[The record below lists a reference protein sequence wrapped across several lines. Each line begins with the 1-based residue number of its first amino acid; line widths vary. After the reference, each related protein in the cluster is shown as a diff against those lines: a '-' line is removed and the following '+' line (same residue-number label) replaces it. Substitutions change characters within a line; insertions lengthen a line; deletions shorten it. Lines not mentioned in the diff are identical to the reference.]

1 MVLGRNSRCDEDGG
15 QNRETEETSRKLFV
29 CFKSFFLRGTE
40 SETVKGPGSSGGK
53 KPPFVHISRDEVFN
67 MWKAELWRA
76 TGQLD
81 RRGNIRSGLHLGKV
95 TFRSNVDVPL

>member
-53 KPPFVHISRDEVFN
+53 S
-67 MWKAELWRA
+67 
-76 TGQLD
+76 
-81 RRGNIRSGLHLGKV
+81 HLLCIFLEMKCLTCGKQNYGERLV
-95 TFRSNVDVPL
+95 S